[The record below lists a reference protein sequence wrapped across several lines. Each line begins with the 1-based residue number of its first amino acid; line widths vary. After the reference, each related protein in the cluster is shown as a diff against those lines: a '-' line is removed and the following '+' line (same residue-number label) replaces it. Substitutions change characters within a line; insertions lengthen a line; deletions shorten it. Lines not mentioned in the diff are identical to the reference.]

1 MLAIIKLLFF
11 IIMRDSF
18 LSKPQRLQPYPLLAF
33 ARLIAHDIHPNRRG
47 VGRGVIRYGGTPELM
62 ADYARLALDAHERGD
77 APTLETVEQCL
88 GTLTAGAK
96 RGNGGARPTRA
107 ASRRSSRRRC
117 YQSLDWFLPIFF
129 AGTGFLAS
137 AEVDAFVVDI
147 DQLAI
152 GSSFHIMHL
161 DFVFYPQ
168 RHMP

>member
-1 MLAIIKLLFF
+1 M
-11 IIMRDSF
+11 
-18 LSKPQRLQPYPLLAF
+18 
-33 ARLIAHDIHPNRRG
+33 
-47 VGRGVIRYGGTPELM
+47 IRYGGTPELM
-62 ADYARLALDAHERGD
+62 AHYARLALDAHERGD
-77 APTLETVEQCL
+77 ALTLETVEQCL

-107 ASRRSSRRRC
+107 ASRRSSRRRR

-129 AGTGFLAS
+129 AGAGLLAS